1 MNLVEEQAKK
11 RVTLGD
17 IVDFSIVGITMMGQ
31 VLSVFQ
37 TDTTIAKV
45 RCIVDKAEQFFYVEM
60 NRLRPA
66 RFPEYYKAA

>member
-17 IVDFSIVGITMMGQ
+17 IVDFSMVGITMMGQ

-60 NRLRPA
+60 NKLRPA

>member
-60 NRLRPA
+60 NKLRPA

>member
-45 RCIVDKAEQFFYVEM
+45 RCIVDKAEQFFYVEF
-60 NRLRPA
+60 NKLRPA